1 MSVFLSTYDKKIDKK
16 GRVSTPG
23 NFRNILSNESFN
35 GFVAFKSYFLP
46 TIDCFGIS
54 KMEKLSSK
62 LENDNPFD
70 NSQSSIEENVFADAI
85 MIQFDNEGRATLN
98 KEMLEHANISSDLI
112 FVGKGSTFQIWEPA
126 LFQEHQ
132 ENIRRRIKKEI

>member
-1 MSVFLSTYDKKIDKK
+1 MNVFLSTYEKKIDKK

-23 NFRNILSNESFN
+23 NFRNILSKESFN
-35 GFVAFKSYFLP
+35 GLIAFKSYFLP

-70 NSQSSIEENVFADAI
+70 NSNNIEENIFADAN
-85 MIQFDNEGRATLN
+85 MIQFDTEGRITIN
-98 KEMLEHANISSDLI
+98 QEMLEHAQITSDLI
-112 FVGKGSTFQIWEPA
+112 FVGKGSTFQIWNPD

-132 ENIRRRIKKEI
+132 NLMRKKIKKEI